1 MLYASEHLCQK
12 MLLGHPPVHS
22 LGIHF
27 EDSMD
32 EMPTGRIFL
41 KLAKVAAGS
50 VYRAIG
56 TKVASV
62 CVYDSPHHRPA
73 LVE

>member
-1 MLYASEHLCQK
+1 
-12 MLLGHPPVHS
+12 
-22 LGIHF
+22 
-27 EDSMD
+27 MD

-62 CVYDSPHHRPA
+62 CVYDSPCA
-73 LVE
+73 GLVRWGLDVLKDLGFAPGSDDHLLYDGDPFWRMAS

>member
-1 MLYASEHLCQK
+1 MLQNIFVKKWCWDN
-12 MLLGHPPVHS
+12 PPVDS